1 MLSSGQIKWD
11 LPEQLVNRKEL
22 GSYSAATIGKI
33 HTFLINKA
41 VELGSFSSPSLTFQQ
56 VT

>member
-11 LPEQLVNRKEL
+11 LPEQLVNRKDL

-41 VELGSFSSPSLTFQQ
+41 VELGSFSSLPL
-56 VT
+56 